1 MIVATALL
9 TGLLLV
15 FFLVLDYLEHID
27 DFMDRGATWQQVVFD
42 YYLNYIPEIVRLI
55 SPLAVFL
62 ASIYVAGR
70 LAQSMQFIALHSAG
84 VSLMRL
90 IFPFAMVGMA
100 LTVGMFF
107 FNGWL
112 VPRTQ
117 AEVLEFQNRYLNTRS
132 ESPASTQQFRQV
144 TPESILSVG
153 FYDRRDR
160 RAFRV
165 TLQDFDD
172 PQRPESILRRMDA
185 GEMRWVDSLGQ
196 WHLRDVVIRT
206 FNPDTLYRQ
215 STLDTTLTV
224 LPRDLARTERDA
236 DRLTIIEAAA
246 YISDLRRVGTERID
260 ETLVSYYGKFSY
272 PLANVILVFIGVP
285 LASVRRRG
293 GQAVQFAGGLLIAFV
308 YLSLQRLIEP
318 FGYAG
323 SIPPIIASWL
333 PHLLIL
339 AVAYLIY
346 RTARR

>member
-15 FFLVLDYLEHID
+15 FFLVLDYLEHVD

-90 IFPFAMVGMA
+90 IAPFAAVGIA
-100 LTVGMFF
+100 LTIGMFF

-117 AEVLEFQNRYLNTRS
+117 AEVLEFQNRYINTRS
-132 ESPASTQQFRQV
+132 ESATPSQQFRQV

-153 FYDRRDR
+153 FYDRREM
-160 RAFRV
+160 RAFRI
-165 TLQDFDD
+165 TLQDFDEAA
-172 PQRPESILRRMDA
+172 RPETILRRLDA
-185 GEMRWVDSLGQ
+185 TEMRWADSLSQ

-215 STLDTTLTV
+215 STMDTTLTV

-236 DRLTIIEAAA
+236 DRLDQLIPITAVR
-246 YISDLRRVGTERID
+246 LRLRSLER
-260 ETLVSYYGKFSY
+260 
-272 PLANVILVFIGVP
+272 LARLDALF
-285 LASVRRRG
+285 
-293 GQAVQFAGGLLIAFV
+293 
-308 YLSLQRLIEP
+308 LQR
-318 FGYAG
+318 
-323 SIPPIIASWL
+323 
-333 PHLLIL
+333 
-339 AVAYLIY
+339 
-346 RTARR
+346 